1 MADGGKIN
9 GMFIDDKAD
18 GYVEFEDR
26 DGHMFQT
33 ESEEAK
39 ILKKSGNKT
48 TTHSHQP
55 GSFIN
60 GKLYK

>member
-26 DGHMFQT
+26 DGHMF
-33 ESEEAK
+33 
-39 ILKKSGNKT
+39 
-48 TTHSHQP
+48 
-55 GSFIN
+55 
-60 GKLYK
+60 